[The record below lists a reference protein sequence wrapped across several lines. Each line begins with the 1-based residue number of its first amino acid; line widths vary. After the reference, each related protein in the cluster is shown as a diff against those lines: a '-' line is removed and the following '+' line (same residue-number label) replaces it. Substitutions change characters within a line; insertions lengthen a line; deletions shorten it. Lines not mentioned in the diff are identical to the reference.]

1 MDGVIARL
9 PASCARAERN
19 DVMVRVMAMG
29 MVMVEASHAIGFIG
43 ATGRGTPES
52 AVSKDAWTSTLV
64 PSARPLAALPAAASR
79 GSPRAGTGR
88 GEIV

>member
-19 DVMVRVMAMG
+19 DAMVMGMV

-52 AVSKDAWTSTLV
+52 AVSKDAWTSSLA

-88 GEIV
+88 GVIV